1 MYELK
6 LDSSEKRALAIFSV
20 ILGVLL
26 ILLVFTVIR
35 WKIDNTQEFST
46 EIKLE
51 DRADEGAGFNNPKV
65 SEFVT
70 IEKTK
75 SWISQDE
82 DGHSIV
88 GAEYDGTVF
97 NNSGKNIVDWTLTIY
112 MPNGKGGK
120 VSSGLIDS
128 SWNGDYTNNGDSL
141 TFLPAEYLIPVPKD
155 DNKTFGFVMYSDK
168 GLDFTDFEFRGYYQ
182 SNLWEYKEFWIS
194 VGGLVIWAIWLTA
207 WGLMNTRTRKLKRQ
221 KAHDE
226 KIIEETMQTFAN
238 FIDAKDEYTKGHS
251 TRVSFYSQKI
261 GKRMGL
267 SDEEVK
273 MLGYLGLMHDC
284 GKIAIPDDVLNKR
297 GGLTDEERK
306 LIEEHT
312 TRGGQMLENFT
323 SLPGIRDGAL
333 YHHERYDGKGYPQGL
348 VGKEIPLYARIICV
362 ADAFDAMNS
371 DRVYRNRLPKAKILF
386 ELRSNA
392 GTQFDPE
399 IVEYM
404 IAMYQEGKI

>member
-1 MYELK
+1 MK
-6 LDSSEKRALAIFSV
+6 LDSSEKKALAIFSV

-35 WKIDNTQEFST
+35 WRIDNTQEFST
-46 EIKLE
+46 AITLE
-51 DRADEGAGFNNPKV
+51 DRAEEGAGVNNPKKT
-65 SEFVT
+65 EFVT

-88 GAEYDGTVF
+88 GAEYDGIVF
-97 NNSGKNIVDWTLTIY
+97 NNNTKNIVDWTLTIS
-112 MPNGKGGK
+112 MPAFKGSKTAEGI
-120 VSSGLIDS
+120 IDS
-128 SWNGDYTNNGDSL
+128 SWNGEYTNNGDSL
-141 TFLPAEYLIPVPKD
+141 TFLPDVNLIPLPK
-155 DNKTFGFVMYSDK
+155 NESKTFGFVMYSEK
-168 GLDFTDFEFRGYYQ
+168 GLDFTDFEIRGYYQ
-182 SNLWEYKEFWIS
+182 TNLWEYIEFWIS
-194 VGGLVIWAIWLTA
+194 VGGLAVWGIWLTA
-207 WGLMNTRTRKLKRQ
+207 WGLTNIRARKLRRQ
-221 KAHDE
+221 KEHDE

-261 GKRMGL
+261 ARRMGM
-267 SDEEVK
+267 SDDEIK
-273 MLGYLGLMHDC
+273 MIGYLGLMHDC
-284 GKIAIPDDVLNKR
+284 GKIAIPDDVLNKK
-297 GGLTDEERK
+297 GALTEEERRQ
-306 LIEEHT
+306 IEEHT
-312 TRGGQMLENFT
+312 TKGGQMLENFT

-362 ADAFDAMNS
+362 ADAFDAMNT
-371 DRVYRNRLPKAKILF
+371 DRCYRNRLPKSKILS
-386 ELRSNA
+386 ELRVNA

>member
-1 MYELK
+1 MK
-6 LDSSEKRALAIFSV
+6 LDKAEKRALAIFS
-20 ILGVLL
+20 ILFVFLL
-26 ILLVFTVIR
+26 ILLGYTIIR
-35 WKIDNTQEFST
+35 WKIDNTQEFVT
-46 EIKLE
+46 EVTLQDRSE
-51 DRADEGAGFNNPKV
+51 DGAGANNQKK

-82 DGHSIV
+82 DGRSIV
-88 GAEYDGTVF
+88 GAEYDGTVY
-97 NNSGKNIVDWTLTIY
+97 NNSGKNIVDWSMTIY

-120 VSSGLIDS
+120 VNSGIIDS
-128 SWNGDYTNNGDSL
+128 SWNGEYTNNGDSI
-141 TFLPAEYLIPVPKD
+141 TFIPEEYLIPVYKD
-155 DNKTFGFVMYSDK
+155 DCRTFGFVMYSDK

-182 SNLWEYKEFWIS
+182 SNLWEYKEFWIA
-194 VGGLVIWAIWLTA
+194 VGSLAIWFVWVTA
-207 WGLMNTRTRKLKRQ
+207 WGILNIRARKLRRQ
-221 KAHDE
+221 KEHDE
-226 KIIEETMQTFAN
+226 KIIEETMQVFAN

-261 GKRMGL
+261 AKRMGMN
-267 SDEEVK
+267 DEEIK
-273 MLGYLGLMHDC
+273 MIGYMGLMHDC
-284 GKIAIPDDVLNKR
+284 GKIAIPDEVLNKK
-297 GGLTDEERK
+297 GMLTEDERK

-312 TRGGQMLENFT
+312 IRGGQMLENFT

-348 VGKEIPLYARIICV
+348 IGKEIPLYARIINV

-371 DRVYRNRLPKAKILF
+371 DRCYRNRLPKAKILS
-386 ELRSNA
+386 ELRTNA